1 VVDAQATSL
10 ILIFVVGASKF
21 RRVGVPFGVFFTRY
35 YSGKAIKIGFW
46 QAGTQAAVEESK
58 FLKDPRQTVSD
69 HGHQTFGWKVER

>member
-10 ILIFVVGASKF
+10 ILTFVVGASKF

-35 YSGKAIKIGFW
+35 YSGKAIKTGFW

-58 FLKDPRQTVSD
+58 FLKRPEANSKRPWSSD
-69 HGHQTFGWKVER
+69 FWLES